1 MGCGQWRKGGSIVL
15 KRARPRTRMASLGA
29 GARRKTLPLTGVS
42 MNKPVESV
50 VAAGPSA
57 AALATIDRLIA
68 FPTVSRDSNL
78 GLIEWVRDELAK
90 LGVRSNLVYDAS
102 GHKAN
107 LFATLSAEPDRV
119 KTGGLVLSG
128 HTDTVPVDGQDWS
141 SDPFRASHR
150 NGRIHGRGTADMKGF
165 IAIALA
171 WAPRFLAAQERL
183 PLHLSLTYDEE
194 TTFLGV
200 KGLVADLAERGI
212 RPAGCIIG
220 EPTDM
225 QAIVAHKGKRDFC
238 CKVRGR
244 EAHSALTP
252 QGVNAIE
259 FAARLIFYI
268 RSVADRLAR
277 DEPRD
282 PRFAVPH
289 STLQTGVIKGG
300 IATNVV
306 PRDCEFFWEMR
317 NLPSMSHDTMEDEI
331 VGYARREL
339 VPEMQRVDR
348 DAGIVFERGLD
359 LPAFGI
365 APDAP
370 LVRWAQD
377 VARTAHLGTGA
388 VSFAT
393 EASVF
398 MDAGIPT
405 VVLGPGSIEQAHKP
419 DEYISYAQVAACE
432 AFFAQMIEQPLPG
445 AR

>member
-1 MGCGQWRKGGSIVL
+1 
-15 KRARPRTRMASLGA
+15 
-29 GARRKTLPLTGVS
+29 

-50 VAAGPSA
+50 VAAAPSA
-57 AALATIDRLIA
+57 EVLAMIDRLIA

-78 GLIEWVRDELAK
+78 GLIEYVRDELK
-90 LGVRSNLVYDAS
+90 RIGVRSHLVYDA
-102 GHKAN
+102 GGRKAN
-107 LFATLSAEPDRV
+107 LFATLADDPERI

-141 SDPFRASHR
+141 SDPFKAAHR
-150 NGRIHGRGTADMKGF
+150 DGRIHGRGTADMKGF

-171 WAPRFLAAQERL
+171 WAPRFLAAHERL
-183 PLHLSLTYDEE
+183 PVHLSLTYDEE

-200 KGLVADLAERGI
+200 RGLVADLAERGV

-225 QAIVAHKGKRDFC
+225 QAIVAHKGKRDMC

-259 FAARLIFYI
+259 FAARLIAYI
-268 RSVADRLAR
+268 RGVADRLAR
-277 DEPRD
+277 EEPRD
-282 PRFAVPH
+282 ARFAVPH

-306 PRDCEFFWEMR
+306 PRDCEFFWEIR
-317 NLPSMSHDTMEDEI
+317 NLPLMSHDTLEGEI
-331 VGYARREL
+331 VAYAQGEL
-339 VPEMQRVDR
+339 VPQMRAVAAE
-348 DAGIVFERGLD
+348 AGIAFERGLD

-365 APDAP
+365 DPGAA

-377 VARTAHLGTGA
+377 VARTSHLGTGA

-419 DEYISYAQVAACE
+419 DEYISYEQIAACE
-432 AFFAQMIEQPLPG
+432 AFFGRMIEQPLDG
-445 AR
+445 VR

>member
-1 MGCGQWRKGGSIVL
+1 M
-15 KRARPRTRMASLGA
+15 
-29 GARRKTLPLTGVS
+29 
-42 MNKPVESV
+42 
-50 VAAGPSA
+50 
-57 AALATIDRLIA
+57 IDRLIG

-78 GLIEWVRDELAK
+78 GLIEYVRDELNR
-90 LGVRSNLVYDAS
+90 LGVRSNLVYEAS
-102 GHKAN
+102 SRKAN

-128 HTDTVPVDGQDWS
+128 HTDTVPVDGQDWA
-141 SDPFRASHR
+141 SDPFAATHR
-150 NGRIHGRGTADMKGF
+150 DGRIHGRGTADMKGF

-183 PLHLSLTYDEE
+183 PIHLSLTYDEE

-200 KGLVADLAERGI
+200 RGLVADLAERGV

-225 QAIVAHKGKRDFC
+225 QAIVAHKGKRDVC
-238 CKVRGR
+238 CRVRGR

-259 FAARLIFYI
+259 FGARLIAFI
-268 RSVADRLAR
+268 RGVADRLAR

-282 PRFAVPH
+282 ARFAVPH
-289 STLQTGVIKGG
+289 STLQTGLIKGG

-306 PRDCEFFWEMR
+306 PRDCEFHFEMR
-317 NLPSMSHDTMEDEI
+317 NLPAMSHDTLEDEI
-331 VGYARREL
+331 VAYAQGEL
-339 VPEMQRVDR
+339 VPEMRRVAP
-348 DAGIVFERGLD
+348 DAGIAFERGLD

-365 APDAP
+365 APDAT
-370 LVRWAQD
+370 LVHWAQD

-398 MDAGIPT
+398 MNSGIPT

-419 DEYISYAQVAACE
+419 DEFITLEQVAACE
-432 AFFAQMIEQPLPG
+432 AFFARMIEQPLPG
-445 AR
+445 VR

>member
-1 MGCGQWRKGGSIVL
+1 
-15 KRARPRTRMASLGA
+15 
-29 GARRKTLPLTGVS
+29 
-42 MNKPVESV
+42 MNKPVES
-50 VAAGPSA
+50 AAAVPSA
-57 AALATIDRLIA
+57 EALANIDRLIA

-78 GLIEWVRDELAK
+78 GLIESVRDELAR
-90 LGVRSNLVYDAS
+90 LGVRSHLVYDAS
-102 GHKAN
+102 GRKAN

-128 HTDTVPVDGQDWS
+128 HTDTVPVEGQDWS
-141 SDPFRASHR
+141 SDPFRATHR
-150 NGRIHGRGTADMKGF
+150 DGRIHGRGTADMKGF

-259 FAARLIFYI
+259 FAARLIAYI
-268 RSVADRLAR
+268 RGVADRLAR
-277 DEPRD
+277 EEPRD
-282 PRFAVPH
+282 ARFAVPH

-339 VPEMQRVDR
+339 VPEMLRVDR
-348 DAGIVFERGLD
+348 EAGIVFERGLD

-419 DEYISYAQVAACE
+419 DEFISYEQVAACE
-432 AFFAQMIEQPLPG
+432 AFFARMIDLPLSG
-445 AR
+445 A